1 MWLPPDFVDVHNRR
15 CWSPGCWRRALYGT
29 QGTGSGAHACH
40 EHRAPAE
47 ALLGAASARCVVANC
62 SRVATFGAGHAG
74 GKPLRCAH
82 HRDAGDV
89 DVRNRRCEA
98 EMTGWDVQQH
108 RPATWRCPQRASFGN
123 PGEGRRRFCSLHRR
137 RYDANLNNK
146 RTCAARGCSLS
157 PSFCDPATRRAHFCG
172 RHRPPGFVHTSMLP
186 PKGGGSEDREVS
198 ARPQRLESFEP
209 QESDALWFCS
219 STSAIHRG
227 AVDDANEA
235 AGLRINHATGYFT
248 RSTSLSPPISAF
260 Y

>member
-1 MWLPPDFVDVHNRR
+1 MHNRR

-29 QGTGSGAHACH
+29 KGTESGAHACH

-47 ALLGAASARCVVANC
+47 ALLGAASAMCVVANC
-62 SRVATFGAGHAG
+62 NRVATFGAAGAGHAG

-123 PGEGRRRFCSLHRR
+123 PAEGLRRFCSLHRR
-137 RYDANLNNK
+137 RLDANLNNK
-146 RTCAARGCSLS
+146 RTCAAGGCSLS
-157 PSFCDPATRRAHFCG
+157 PSFCDPATRRAQFCG
-172 RHRPPGFVHTSMLP
+172 RHRPPGFLHTSMLP
-186 PKGGGSEDREVS
+186 PKAGPEDRKVS
-198 ARPQRLESFEP
+198 AP
-209 QESDALWFCS
+209 QEPDVLWFCS
-219 STSAIHRG
+219 ATASGIHCG

-235 AGLRINHATGYFT
+235 AGFRINHATGCLQSWFQ
-248 RSTSLSPPISAF
+248 
-260 Y
+260 